1 MNDETA
7 KLAESV
13 TAAAAEAARMM
24 QARAEAEKILALPIT
39 QIALF
44 VKIGNE
50 FRWTTSGSQ
59 EFLSLVSVAAA
70 QKVRL

>member
-7 KLAESV
+7 KLAEDV
-13 TAAAAEAARMM
+13 TAAAAEAARMIH
-24 QARAEAEKILALPIT
+24 ARTEAAKILALPIT
-39 QIALF
+39 EMALF

-50 FRWTTSGSQ
+50 FRWITSGSH